1 MQLGRATFV
10 QPSLSFSTES
20 NYSIMMENMEIFIQT
35 NWHLIC
41 RHGRGILFQFLV
53 FLCLWSHNKQVLFAA
68 FAGSPI
74 SIIIA
79 HDEFN

>member
-10 QPSLSFSTES
+10 QPNLSFSTKS
-20 NYSIMMENMEIFIQT
+20 NYSIMMENMEIFT

-41 RHGRGILFQFLV
+41 RHGHGILFQFLV
-53 FLCLWSHNKQVLFAA
+53 FLCLWSQNKQVLFAA

-74 SIIIA
+74 SIILSP
-79 HDEFN
+79 DEFN